1 MALSLPLPLRHS
13 FTSIPSQPS
22 SPHSPQLCHINPTF
36 SSLTTLPFR
45 NQPAYYDLPPYSH
58 RFYSAV
64 RFTFTLWTLTRAGQ
78 LRPLP
83 APAPVLHTRLR
94 LLLSIFKPDF
104 GSGSNSGSSSSSDSG
119 SYFKT
124 VSFSLVSISMGFLG
138 FQGKTSVKKIIEMK
152 RNE

>member
-94 LLLSIFKPDF
+94 LQLWLQLQLRLLLLFQNCIF
-104 GSGSNSGSSSSSDSG
+104 
-119 SYFKT
+119 
-124 VSFSLVSISMGFLG
+124 FLG
-138 FQGKTSVKKIIEMK
+138 FYFNGFSRFSSKNKCEKNN
-152 RNE
+152 RNEKK